1 MSNSVFTVGKVVKA
15 VNTLPNGSQVN
26 TIASQAPDGSLHAI
40 VNLEGHKGILERLA
54 DDAAL
59 DLNYA
64 AFQILDGK
72 VFYVPVEDLN
82 GIIKKLENVKDLFEI
97 AGLNQI
103 KNMLPIIRATDFR
116 QEQSFV
122 IF

>member
-1 MSNSVFTVGKVVKA
+1 MSNSDFTVGKVVKA
-15 VNTLPNGSQVN
+15 VRTNPDGSQEN
-26 TIASQAPDGSLHAI
+26 TIAVADPNGRLHPIA
-40 VNLEGHKGILERLA
+40 NLDGHKKALERLA
-54 DDAAL
+54 EDAAM

-64 AFQILDGK
+64 AFQLLNGK
-72 VFYVPVEDLN
+72 VFYIPIEDLN
-82 GIIKKLENVKDLFEI
+82 GVVKKLENSNSLYDL
-97 AGLNQI
+97 AGVTQI